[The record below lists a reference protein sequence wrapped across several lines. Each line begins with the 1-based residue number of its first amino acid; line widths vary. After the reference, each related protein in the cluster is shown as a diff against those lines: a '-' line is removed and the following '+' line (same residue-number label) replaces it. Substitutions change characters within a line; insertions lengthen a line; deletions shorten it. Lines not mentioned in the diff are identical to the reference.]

1 MRACAPDITRL
12 PPFFLDL
19 FSAADFASSLVQP
32 QCYFLS
38 LFGYLS
44 FFFPLFSS
52 TRLLLVVARQ
62 SCLKDKNR
70 QERQV
75 VETQSAAKK
84 KKRLVERARQ

>member
-1 MRACAPDITRL
+1 M
-12 PPFFLDL
+12 L
-19 FSAADFASSLVQP
+19 FSFS
-32 QCYFLS
+32 FR
-38 LFGYLS
+38 LFV

-84 KKRLVERARQ
+84 KKTLSGTCATMRDGKQRKEEKSKENELKNIYICIDVVFF